1 MLLMSRG
8 GGAGRVAPGSGGRA
22 LPTVV
27 KTRQPRLRA
36 MAMAAWP
43 TPPEP
48 EWMSTVSPGR
58 TRPRT
63 TSE

>member
-1 MLLMSRG
+1 
-8 GGAGRVAPGSGGRA
+8 
-22 LPTVV
+22 
-27 KTRQPRLRA
+27 

-48 EWMSTVSPGR
+48 EWMSTVSPGCM
-58 TRPRT
+58 RPRT